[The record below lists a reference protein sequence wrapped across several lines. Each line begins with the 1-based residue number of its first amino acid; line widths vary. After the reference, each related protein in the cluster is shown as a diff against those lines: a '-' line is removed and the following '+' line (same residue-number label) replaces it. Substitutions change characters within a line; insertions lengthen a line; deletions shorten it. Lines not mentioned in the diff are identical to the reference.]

1 VDGTSGVAAGGG
13 SGDASSTE
21 SATGVLGTKSGRET
35 GSGGSTGVLAATGQQ
50 LSAPLLLGIAVL
62 LLGAGTLLL
71 SAPRRVLT
79 GLVGH
84 PQGRHH
90 RS

>member
-1 VDGTSGVAAGGG
+1 
-13 SGDASSTE
+13 
-21 SATGVLGTKSGRET
+21 
-35 GSGGSTGVLAATGQQ
+35 
-50 LSAPLLLGIAVL
+50 VL